1 MVSIESRRQLLGNV
15 ALALSERAGQTQ
27 DTDVAMRD
35 LERLQRLVKLGEIS
49 YRTYDGALQ
58 SVLANDQ
65 LSDEIRAWAASEA
78 GKFEGAPHTALDSR
92 TFHPAEDPYRGDL
105 VSLPASFDLEQLD
118 STMWH
123 RLSGEALQDLVRQIN
138 PVDGKLRVSVQT
150 TQFYWCRPPWYEN
163 VVLLRIRDPRWSSD
177 DLVLHYLVME
187 KALFRLNGTSPAIHE
202 VNAKA
207 PLRLS
212 EENVADYLRFFCLF
226 VHGEEGPFYLLERP
240 DDPLLPGRNSLQ
252 PYEKHLKAV
261 SYDGINEKGH
271 FLLSGL
277 VMYSNAL
284 FFANFAVQPTGMIR
298 MLDDEPVASDL
309 PFRIPFVLS

>member
-1 MVSIESRRQLLGNV
+1 MVSMESRRQLLGKV
-15 ALALSERAGQTQ
+15 ALALSERAGQTR
-27 DTDVAMRD
+27 DKDVAMRD
-35 LERLQRLVKLGEIS
+35 LERLQRLVDLGEVS
-49 YRTYDGALQ
+49 FRTYHGALQ
-58 SVLANDQ
+58 SVVANDQ

-78 GKFEGAPHTALDSR
+78 QKFEDALHTALDSR
-92 TFHPAEDPYRGDL
+92 ALVSAEDVYRGDL
-105 VSLPASFDLEQLD
+105 VSLPATADLEGLD
-118 STMWH
+118 STIWH
-123 RLSGEALQDLVRQIN
+123 RLSGEALQDIVRQIN
-138 PVDGKLRVSVQT
+138 PVDGKQRVSVQT
-150 TQFYWCRPPWYEN
+150 TQFYWCRLPWYEN

-177 DLVLHYLVME
+177 DLLLHYLVMDQ
-187 KALFRLNGTSPAIHE
+187 ALFRLNGTSPAIHE

-212 EENVADYLRFFCLF
+212 DANVADYLRFFCLF

-252 PYEKHLKAV
+252 PYKKHIKAI
-261 SYDGINEKGH
+261 SYNGMNDKGH

-284 FFANFAVQPTGMIR
+284 FVANFAVQPTGMIE

-309 PFRIPFVLS
+309 PFRIPFALS